1 MSKPKTHI
9 TIPFLKFM
17 YHLVRKRKVKNRICV
32 IRGERMSNEDFE
44 KYTAIVNEIKNGI
57 K

>member
-17 YHLVRKRKVKNRICV
+17 YHLVRKRKVKNKVCV
-32 IRGERMSNEDFE
+32 MGGGRMSETDYLATME
-44 KYTAIVNEIKNGI
+44 IVKNIQNG
-57 K
+57 KH

>member
-17 YHLVRKRKVKNRICV
+17 YHVVRKRKVKNKVCV
-32 IRGERMSNEDFE
+32 MGGGRMSNEDFE
-44 KYTAIVNEIKNGI
+44 KYTAIVEQLKNKG
-57 K
+57 